1 MSDERDAAP
10 RRPVDHID
18 PAEIAAWLDEPDDL
32 TVEDRA
38 TIEEHLAGCVECRQV
53 ASELRALSA
62 ALAELPEASLPRSFA
77 LTAEQ
82 ARPVPAIQRAP
93 IPIRRSSRWRDRQI
107 AALRWAT
114 AAAAILFVVVLSV
127 DLVTTRFDRPRVD
140 NTMAI
145 SSSDQAGAAGG
156 AAPAEA
162 SPESLAA
169 KAADSS
175 PAEASSEAAA
185 SEAGATAAA
194 GDTAMM
200 ATAPTATGEREAQQA
215 PVTSQR
221 EERLRMLEFG
231 LATVFVCLLALMIVL
246 PRWWRRAGNH
256 S

>member
-38 TIEEHLAGCVECRQV
+38 TIEEHLAGCVECGQV

-185 SEAGATAAA
+185 SEAG
-194 GDTAMM
+194 DTAMM
-200 ATAPTATGEREAQQA
+200 ATEPTSAGEREAQQE